1 MHILLLKEITLIK
14 AANENFIDVKNR
26 LLAYSP
32 FTDCFLKINGVL
44 TDNAGNLDVVMP
56 MYNSLEYSK
65 SYREITGNLWNN
77 YKDEANGFPAN
88 NHNAN
93 PIANSKSFK
102 NKASIKQ
109 KTSNAN

>member
-56 MYNSLEYSK
+56 K
-65 SYREITGNLWNN
+65 
-77 YKDEANGFPAN
+77 
-88 NHNAN
+88 
-93 PIANSKSFK
+93 
-102 NKASIKQ
+102 
-109 KTSNAN
+109 